1 MKEYDDVFKTVGAV
15 SWTELSTPDP
25 KAATEFYGTLF
36 GWKFDAMDMGQGDYH
51 VVKVGEA
58 AVGGI
63 IAPPTQAPGMPSAW
77 GCYVTVANADA
88 SAEKCKSLGGKLL
101 AGPMDIPN
109 VGRFAVLQDPQG
121 AVFNV
126 IAYAMPSGS

>member
-1 MKEYDDVFKTVGAV
+1 MKTYEDVYKTAGAF
-15 SWTELSTPDP
+15 SWTELMTSEP
-25 KAATEFYGTLF
+25 AAAKTFYGSLF
-36 GWKFDAMDMGQGDYH
+36 GWQFDTMNMGQGDYH
-51 VVKVGEA
+51 VVKTAGT

-63 IAPPTQAPGMPSAW
+63 MGIPPESKGMPTAWSA
-77 GCYVTVANADA
+77 YVTVADADA
-88 SAEKCKSLGGKLL
+88 AAEKCKSLGGKVC

-126 IAYAMPSGS
+126 MAYSPPAN

>member
-1 MKEYDDVFKTVGAV
+1 MKEYQDVYKTVGAF
-15 SWTELSTPDP
+15 SWTELTTKNP

-36 GWKFDAMDMGQGDYH
+36 GWKFETMNMGQGDYH
-51 VVKVGEA
+51 VVKAGDTS
-58 AVGGI
+58 VGGI
-63 IAPPTQAPGMPSAW
+63 MSTPPQAQGMPPAW

-88 SAEKCKSLGGKLL
+88 AAEKCKSLGGKLL
-101 AGPMDIPN
+101 VGPMDIPT

-126 IAYAMPSGS
+126 IAYTMPTGT